1 MKKIII
7 FILVFITLA
16 FSYKNSQSNI
26 KIPDSAIR
34 FRVLANS
41 NSPRDQKIKEE
52 VRDRI
57 QEELYDILSKS
68 TSIEDAREKIN
79 NDMLNLNNIMKEEME
94 NKEYSYDIDY
104 GMHYFPEKVYKGVK
118 YDEGYY
124 ESLLITLGKGEGN
137 NWWCVLF
144 PPLCVLEA
152 EETNTNEIKYKSFVK
167 ELIEKYF

>member
-1 MKKIII
+1 MKKGII
-7 FILVFITLA
+7 FLLVIITL
-16 FSYKNSQSNI
+16 FFCYQKNEKNVR
-26 KIPDSAIR
+26 IPNSAIR

-52 VRDRI
+52 VRDKI
-57 QEELYDILSKS
+57 QKELYDILSKT

-79 NDMLNLNNIMKEEME
+79 NDLHNLNDIMESEMK

-104 GMHYFPEKVYKGVK
+104 GMHYFPEKVYKGIK
-118 YDEGYY
+118 YEEGYY

>member
-7 FILVFITLA
+7 FILVFITLV
-16 FSYKNSQSNI
+16 FSYKNSQNNI

-57 QEELYDILSKS
+57 QKELYDILSKS

-118 YDEGYY
+118 YNEGYY

-144 PPLCVLEA
+144 PPLCILEA

>member
-1 MKKIII
+1 MESEMK
-7 FILVFITLA
+7 
-16 FSYKNSQSNI
+16 
-26 KIPDSAIR
+26 
-34 FRVLANS
+34 
-41 NSPRDQKIKEE
+41 
-52 VRDRI
+52 
-57 QEELYDILSKS
+57 
-68 TSIEDAREKIN
+68 
-79 NDMLNLNNIMKEEME
+79 

-104 GMHYFPEKVYKGVK
+104 GMHYFPEKVYKGIK
-118 YDEGYY
+118 YEEGYY